1 MYRFEKTDVS
11 QTDILAINNGI
22 FQQTSFWASFR
33 SFMKPHAFCG
43 YDNEGNSVLSC
54 LMLCLPVY
62 LTPLSVGYI
71 TRGFVCD
78 YSNRNLVSEFTEF
91 LKEYCK
97 KHRIAYVIFDPF
109 CDYRIDFEDLPKDN
123 IVSFFESLGYEKN
136 TSGVLQPRTNYRLL
150 INPENDPE
158 EERKK
163 MYDSFTVH
171 LKNDIRF
178 SHDRGVTLELC
189 KDEKLDYGVRVF
201 YDLLVETTQ
210 KKGFGRR
217 NLDYYRKFAE
227 SMKDYVSIYL
237 YKYDYEKD
245 KEYTDEILRQAS
257 VYLKTLTDEYD
268 NPNTTE
274 QKRGRLEP
282 KIREAKKQINAT
294 IKRIE
299 ISAKYKNCPYLSASF
314 FIKMG
319 NKAYNF
325 YGANSEALRELKLTA
340 NYADMIDDS
349 FDGKVSTFNMGGTL
363 RLDTEN
369 IKDDKMYDLYQY
381 KKQYGGEFVEMPGE
395 FFLVINRRAFNFLN
409 GKLNY
414 FRRIIYRR

>member
-1 MYRFEKTDVS
+1 MYRFEKTDVGV
-11 QTDILAINNGI
+11 TDSLAVKNGI
-22 FQQTSFWASFR
+22 FQQTSYWASFR
-33 SFMKPHAFCG
+33 SFMKPHALSG
-43 YDNEGNSVLSC
+43 YDDRGEAVLSC

-62 LTPLSVGYI
+62 LTPYSVGYI

-78 YSNRNLVSEFTEF
+78 YSNRELVSEFTAF

-97 KHRIAYVIFDPF
+97 KHHIVYVIFDPF
-109 CDYRIDFEDLPKDN
+109 CDYRIDFEDVDENN

-136 TSGVLQPRTNYRLL
+136 TTGVLQPRTNYRILL
-150 INPENDPE
+150 SPENDPE
-158 EERKK
+158 KERLK
-163 MYDSFTVH
+163 MYSNFTVH

-178 SHDRGVTLELC
+178 SHDRGVTLEVC
-189 KDEKLDYGVRVF
+189 KGETLERGVRIF
-201 YDLLVETTQ
+201 YDLLVETTE

-217 NLDYYRKFAE
+217 NLDYYIKFAN
-227 SMKDYVSIYL
+227 SLKDFVSIYL
-237 YKYDYEKD
+237 YKYDYAKD
-245 KEYTDEILRQAS
+245 KAYTDEILKQAALR
-257 VYLKTLTDEYD
+257 LKTLTDEFD
-268 NPNTTE
+268 GPETTE

-282 KIREAKKQINAT
+282 KIREVKKQISAT
-294 IKRIE
+294 IKRAE
-299 ISAKYKNCPYLSASF
+299 IAEKYKNCPYLSASF

-325 YGANSEALRELKLTA
+325 YGANSEALRALKLTA
-340 NYADMIDDS
+340 NYADMLDDS
-349 FDGKVSTFNMGGTL
+349 LDGKVSSFNMGGTL

-369 IKDDKMYDLYQY
+369 IKDDKMYELYQY

-395 FFLVINRRAFNFLN
+395 FFLVINRKAFNILN